1 MNSIIGIYN
10 PSRYDIKDIS
20 GNIST
25 EEIIAVRRRY
35 IINGIVEDEKSIRM
49 LILIGNLIFD
59 GKDKRIHGFDIY
71 DFLGDYREVGIEQ
84 NPHRI
89 YIENGQKHIAYV
101 VR

>member
-35 IINGIVEDEKSIRM
+35 IINGIEEDEKSIRM
-49 LILIGNLIFD
+49 LI
-59 GKDKRIHGFDIY
+59 
-71 DFLGDYREVGIEQ
+71 
-84 NPHRI
+84 
-89 YIENGQKHIAYV
+89 
-101 VR
+101 

>member
-1 MNSIIGIYN
+1 MNKYN
-10 PSRYDIKDIS
+10 IEELS

-35 IINGIVEDEKSIRM
+35 IIGGLVEDEKSIRM
-49 LILIGNLIFD
+49 LILIGNLTFD
-59 GKDKRIHGFDIY
+59 SKDKRIHGFDMY

-89 YIENGQKHIAYV
+89 YIENGQKHIAYI